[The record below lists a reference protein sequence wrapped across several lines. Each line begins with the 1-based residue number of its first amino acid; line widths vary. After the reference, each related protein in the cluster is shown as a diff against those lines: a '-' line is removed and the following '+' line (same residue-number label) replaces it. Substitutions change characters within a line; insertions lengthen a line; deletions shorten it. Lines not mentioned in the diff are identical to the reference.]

1 MTTAEPPP
9 RTFGDYV
16 AEVRTERG
24 LSAKKLAAQM
34 GVSLSTITRIEA
46 GTLALPGPVLLCTLG
61 DALNFDYPT
70 AVGLLEPYR
79 RLWQRLTATSDATIP
94 PVKE

>member
-1 MTTAEPPP
+1 MATTEPPP
-9 RTFGDYV
+9 HTFGGYV
-16 AEVRTERG
+16 ADVRIERG

-46 GTLALPGPVLLCTLG
+46 GTLALPGPVLLCALG
-61 DALNFDYPT
+61 DALAFDYPT

-79 RLWQRLTATSDATIP
+79 RLWQRLQGGGDHG
-94 PVKE
+94 